1 MKTRV
6 AAVAVAVVLALTG
19 SIGLAHAESL
29 GQGLVSRSADD
40 ASASDLA
47 ALGLALADKKF
58 ELSGLFGTNLGL
70 TLGLD
75 VWLNQWQTGIP
86 TNDSEGRNI
95 RNTTLTAVGVGF
107 VPNVTLTYDRFF
119 VSASYMHTNDYEFG
133 TTRDIVTISTFDP
146 GCQPRL
152 TILCVFT
159 REQHVEASRQEA
171 EVAFGYRF
179 FETDRGFLGAVV
191 GYKGVFQDFTS
202 VVRFASVTD
211 PVNFGA
217 FQTVTSNSSTRYNGG
232 FIGLVGAASLGGGFG
247 IFGNAAGGALKP
259 NCTPSCPGLSIAPY
273 AAAKVGASYRP
284 FDMPLTFT
292 AAYRVQVI
300 NNEFTVITNRT
311 GNVIDL
317 THGLVL
323 GANWSF

>member
-1 MKTRV
+1 MKTRIV
-6 AAVAVAVVLALTG
+6 AVAVAAVLALTG

-29 GQGLVSRSADD
+29 GQALVSRSADD

-47 ALGLALADKKF
+47 TLGSALADKKF

-75 VWLNQWQTGIP
+75 VWLNQWQTGAAV
-86 TNDSEGRNI
+86 NDSGGRNI
-95 RNTTLTAVGVGF
+95 RNTTFTAVGVGF
-107 VPNVTLTYDRFF
+107 VPNVTLSYERFF
-119 VSASYMHTNDYEFG
+119 VSASYMRTTDYQFG
-133 TTRDIVTISTFDP
+133 TTRDLVTGPNLEQLQCGAVRDAT
-146 GCQPRL
+146 
-152 TILCVFT
+152 TCV
-159 REQHVEASRQEA
+159 RELRSEASRQEA

-191 GYKGVFQDFTS
+191 GYKGIFQDFT
-202 VVRFASVTD
+202 VDARFADVRD
-211 PVNFGA
+211 PVNFTP
-217 FQTVTSNSSTRYNGG
+217 FQTSNSSTRYNGG
-232 FIGLVGAASLGGGFG
+232 FVGLVGAASLGGGFG

-259 NCTPSCPGLSIAPY
+259 NCTPSCPDLSIAPY
-273 AAAKVGASYRP
+273 AAAKFGASYRP
-284 FDMPLTFT
+284 FDIPLTFT
-292 AAYRVQVI
+292 AAYRIQVL
-300 NNEFTVITNRT
+300 NTEVKAITNRT

>member
-6 AAVAVAVVLALTG
+6 AAVAVAAVLTLTG

-29 GQGLVSRSADD
+29 GQALVSRPADD
-40 ASASDLA
+40 ASTSDLA

-75 VWLNQWQTGIP
+75 VWLNQWQTGFAL
-86 TNDSEGRNI
+86 NDGNNI
-95 RNTTLTAVGVGF
+95 RNTTMTAVGVGF
-107 VPNVTLTYDRFF
+107 VPNVTLSYDRFF
-119 VSASYMHTNDYEFG
+119 ISASYMRTTDYQFG
-133 TTRDIVTISTFDP
+133 TTRDVVTTPDP
-146 GCQPRL
+146 VSDCRPQPG
-152 TILCVFT
+152 IQCVFN
-159 REQHVEASRQEA
+159 RELRTEASRQEA

-191 GYKGVFQDFTS
+191 GYKGIFQDFTTD
-202 VVRFASVTD
+202 VRFAQVTD
-211 PVNFGA
+211 PLNFGT
-217 FQTVTSNSSTRYNGG
+217 FQTFNSSTRYNGG
-232 FIGLVGAASLGGGFG
+232 FVGLVGAASLGGGFG
-247 IFGNAAGGALKP
+247 VFGNAAGGALKP
-259 NCTPSCPGLSIAPY
+259 NCTPSCPDFTIAPY
-273 AAAKVGASYRP
+273 AAAKFGASYRP
-284 FDMPLTFT
+284 FEMPLTLT
-292 AAYRVQVI
+292 AAYRIQVI
-300 NNEFTVITNRT
+300 NNESRGVTGRT